1 MGGNNYSMAVRMVG
15 HVVGVKE
22 AHRKLP
28 QLLRDAESG
37 KQIVVSRKGEPIA
50 VVVGVKEYNSIMASL
65 EEMADP
71 RALRALREAQKDSA
85 AGRIY
90 TYKEVF
96 GHPPP
101 RLKRES
107 K

>member
-1 MGGNNYSMAVRMVG
+1 MVER
-15 HVVGVKE
+15 VVGVKE

-28 QLLRDAESG
+28 RLLREAEAG
-37 KQIVVSRKGEPIA
+37 KQIVVSRNGKPVA
-50 VVVGVKEYNSIMASL
+50 VVIGVKEYNSIMATL

-90 TYKEVF
+90 TYEEVF

-101 RLKRES
+101 RLKREMKS
-107 K
+107 IH

>member
-1 MGGNNYSMAVRMVG
+1 MVERT
-15 HVVGVKE
+15 VGVKE

-28 QLLRDAESG
+28 RLLREAEAG
-37 KQIVVSRKGEPIA
+37 KQIVVSRKGKPVA
-50 VVVGVKEYNSIMASL
+50 VVIGVKEYNSIMATL

-90 TYKEVF
+90 TYEEVF

-101 RLKRES
+101 RLKREMKS
-107 K
+107 IH

>member
-1 MGGNNYSMAVRMVG
+1 MVERT
-15 HVVGVKE
+15 VGVKE

-28 QLLRDAESG
+28 RLLREAEAG
-37 KQIVVSRKGEPIA
+37 KQIVVSRKGKPVA
-50 VVVGVKEYNSIMASL
+50 VVIGAKEYNSIMATL

-71 RALRALREAQKDSA
+71 RALLALREAQKDSA

-90 TYKEVF
+90 TYEEVF

-101 RLKRES
+101 RLRREMKS
-107 K
+107 IH

>member
-1 MGGNNYSMAVRMVG
+1 M
-15 HVVGVKE
+15 GVKE

-28 QLLRDAESG
+28 RLIRDAEAG
-37 KQIVVSRKGEPIA
+37 KQIVVSRNGKPVA
-50 VVVGVKEYNSIMASL
+50 VVIGVKEYNSIMATL

-71 RALRALREAQKDSA
+71 RALRALREAQDDSA

-90 TYKEVF
+90 NYEEVF

-101 RLKRES
+101 RLRRETR
-107 K
+107 

>member
-1 MGGNNYSMAVRMVG
+1 MVG
-15 HVVGVKE
+15 RIVGVKE
-22 AHRKLP
+22 AHQKLP
-28 QLLRDAESG
+28 RLLRDAEAG
-37 KQIVVSRKGEPIA
+37 KQIVVSRKGKPIA
-50 VVVGVKEYNSIMASL
+50 VVIGAKEYNSIMATI

-71 RALRALREAQKDSA
+71 RALRALREAQEDST

-90 TYKEVF
+90 TYEDVF
-96 GHPPP
+96 GHPLP

>member
-1 MGGNNYSMAVRMVG
+1 MAGRI
-15 HVVGVKE
+15 VGVKE
-22 AHRKLP
+22 AHRTLP
-28 QLLRDAESG
+28 RLLRDAEAG
-37 KQIVVSRKGEPIA
+37 KQIVVSRKGKPVA
-50 VVVGVKEYNSIMASL
+50 VVIGAKEYNSIMATL

-71 RALRALREAQKDSA
+71 QALRALRDAQEDSA

-90 TYKEVF
+90 TYDEVF

-101 RLKRES
+101 RLRKEG

>member
-1 MGGNNYSMAVRMVG
+1 MAAEI
-15 HVVGVKE
+15 VGVKE
-22 AHRKLP
+22 AHKKLTK
-28 QLLRDAESG
+28 LLREAEAG
-37 KQIVVSRKGEPIA
+37 KQIVLSRRGKPVA
-50 VVVGVKEYNSIMASL
+50 VLMGSDEYNSIMATL

-71 RALRALREAQKDSA
+71 RALRALREAEEDEK

-101 RLKRES
+101 RFAKRR

>member
-1 MGGNNYSMAVRMVG
+1 MAGR
-15 HVVGVKE
+15 VVGVKE

-28 QLLRDAESG
+28 RLLRDAEAG
-37 KQIVVSRKGEPIA
+37 EQIVVSRKGKPIA
-50 VVVGVKEYNSIMASL
+50 VVIGAKEYNSIMATI

-71 RALRALREAQKDSA
+71 RALRALREAQEDSM

-90 TYKEVF
+90 TYEEVF

-101 RLKRES
+101 RLRRKMR
-107 K
+107 

>member
-1 MGGNNYSMAVRMVG
+1 MVIRMARRI
-15 HVVGVKE
+15 VGVKE

-28 QLLRDAESG
+28 RLLRDAEAG
-37 KQIVVSRKGEPIA
+37 KQIVVSRKGKPIA
-50 VVVGVKEYNSIMASL
+50 VVIGAKEYNSIMATL

-71 RALRALREAQKDSA
+71 RALRALREARADSA

-90 TYKEVF
+90 TYEEVF

-101 RLKRES
+101 RLRRET

>member
-1 MGGNNYSMAVRMVG
+1 MVERT
-15 HVVGVKE
+15 VGVKE

-28 QLLRDAESG
+28 RLLREAEAG
-37 KQIVVSRKGEPIA
+37 KQIVVSRNGKPVA
-50 VVVGVKEYNSIMASL
+50 VVIGAKEYNSIMATL

-90 TYKEVF
+90 TYEEVF

-101 RLKRES
+101 RLKREMKS
-107 K
+107 IH